1 MSYTKRYLEFITE
14 ARGPSRADSS
24 VDFGEFGPQDM
35 QELPTKSFGDKYE
48 IHLLDVD
55 TLPDYLFRKSG
66 KGPGTLNQSVV
77 IYGRPGV
84 GKSAIVKYTAQDV
97 AKAVGREFVDFNRLY
112 SRSKDELLEK
122 FNNPEKYYCFIDIR
136 AGAYEAF
143 EFKGIPKPSETIKGT
158 AEALNMLWIKML
170 TMENSAGMLFLDEI
184 NQASPETQNAM
195 YPLLHFGERSIA
207 EQGISNSDF
216 WAVHAA
222 GNLGAKFAGT
232 NDLNK
237 ALVNR
242 VSTVYFDVTF
252 EKWSEFAKKFTKT
265 ELGTT
270 RQVYH
275 PLIIKFLNFKYS
287 SYPDQIDTYFSYE
300 DDDNVRTGDPNP
312 RNFEKLS
319 DSIFALQ
326 KEFQERAKQGKPT
339 NKFISLI
346 EEAARGDINVPWASE
361 FMYYVRR
368 YQGAN
373 IDQMLKAPEKYFV
386 TKDKENPQGV
396 ETKDLFLNLSILQDR
411 INGFVGEYVT
421 AFGYDRYLTSSALLN
436 TDMKKGT
443 LPKPDPKE
451 VDIQAYNDY
460 AMSFFNAIEAMRVG
474 KQQQNA
480 AIVYSYLKSAL
491 LNGVEAWPIMQVAI
505 TQNATPEDK
514 QKIKT
519 FISTTAAELNGKI
532 QAAEKSLNRLKK
544 DSQSNYSNVPSG
556 NEEEAEDQA
565 TSPIGIDVP
574 SLNDTLEGLFAVQ
587 DKLAK
592 KL

>member
-1 MSYTKRYLEFITE
+1 
-14 ARGPSRADSS
+14 
-24 VDFGEFGPQDM
+24 
-35 QELPTKSFGDKYE
+35 
-48 IHLLDVD
+48 
-55 TLPDYLFRKSG
+55 
-66 KGPGTLNQSVV
+66 
-77 IYGRPGV
+77 
-84 GKSAIVKYTAQDV
+84 
-97 AKAVGREFVDFNRLY
+97 
-112 SRSKDELLEK
+112 
-122 FNNPEKYYCFIDIR
+122 
-136 AGAYEAF
+136 
-143 EFKGIPKPSETIKGT
+143 
-158 AEALNMLWIKML
+158 
-170 TMENSAGMLFLDEI
+170 
-184 NQASPETQNAM
+184 
-195 YPLLHFGERSIA
+195 
-207 EQGISNSDF
+207 
-216 WAVHAA
+216 
-222 GNLGAKFAGT
+222 
-232 NDLNK
+232 
-237 ALVNR
+237 
-242 VSTVYFDVTF
+242 
-252 EKWSEFAKKFTKT
+252 
-265 ELGTT
+265 
-270 RQVYH
+270 
-275 PLIIKFLNFKYS
+275 
-287 SYPDQIDTYFSYE
+287 
-300 DDDNVRTGDPNP
+300 
-312 RNFEKLS
+312 
-319 DSIFALQ
+319 
-326 KEFQERAKQGKPT
+326 
-339 NKFISLI
+339 
-346 EEAARGDINVPWASE
+346 
-361 FMYYVRR
+361 
-368 YQGAN
+368 
-373 IDQMLKAPEKYFV
+373 MLKAPEKYFV

-396 ETKDLFLNLSILQDR
+396 EIKDLFLNLSILQDR

-574 SLNDTLEGLFAVQ
+574 SLNDALEGLFAVQ